1 MEYFIELCVILLM
14 EKLNSMFYYFYW
26 NWKFLN
32 SVMIILVIRELKDY
46 LVLLKIGVIGLECL
60 VRLKNIVRIV
70 NVVV

>member
-1 MEYFIELCVILLM
+1 
-14 EKLNSMFYYFYW
+14 
-26 NWKFLN
+26 
-32 SVMIILVIRELKDY
+32 MIILVIRELKDY